1 MITFFE
7 ILIGTLVIS
16 IILLFSLIGYFSLG
30 FLMTMTINKSY
41 SLSDYFLIKYMRYL
55 IKKYPNIYYEEDGRF
70 WKRDNEYQSH
80 PMYDDKKVKK
90 FDIRIS
96 KLCFVLWPID
106 ILYIFINKTIK
117 K

>member
-7 ILIGTLVIS
+7 ILIGTLAIS

-30 FLMTMTINKSY
+30 FLITMAINKSN
-41 SLSDYFLIKYMRYL
+41 SLSDYFLEKYIKYL
-55 IKKYPNIYYEEDGRF
+55 IKKYPDIYYEDNGRY
-70 WKRDNEYQSH
+70 WIRRNEYQSNGI
-80 PMYDDKKVKK
+80 MDDKKVKK

-96 KLCFVLWPID
+96 MLCFILWPID
-106 ILYIFINKTIK
+106 ILYIFINKTFK

>member
-7 ILIGTLVIS
+7 ILIGILVIS

-30 FLMTMTINKSY
+30 FLMTMTINKSQ

-55 IKKYPNIYYEEDGRF
+55 IKKYPDIYYEEDEHF
-70 WKRDNEYQSH
+70 WKRDNEYTSH
-80 PMYDDKKVKK
+80 NMYDDKKVKK
-90 FDIRIS
+90 FDMRIS
-96 KLCFVLWPID
+96 MLCFILWPID
-106 ILYIFINKTIK
+106 ILYIFINKTFK